1 MNVGSPDRWLR
12 VIAGVALLV
21 LGFGG
26 FVGGAL
32 GLTFKVL
39 GFVPL
44 ITGLLGRCPVYSV
57 FGINTCPVAAS
68 RPSNE
73 KVSV

>member
-1 MNVGSPDRWLR
+1 MNVGSFDRWLR
-12 VIAGVALLV
+12 VIAGAALLV

-32 GLTFKVL
+32 GLTLKVL

-44 ITGLLGRCPVYSV
+44 ITGLFGRCPVYSV
-57 FGINTCPVAAS
+57 LGVNTCPVAAS
-68 RPSNE
+68 RPSDE
-73 KVSV
+73 RVSV